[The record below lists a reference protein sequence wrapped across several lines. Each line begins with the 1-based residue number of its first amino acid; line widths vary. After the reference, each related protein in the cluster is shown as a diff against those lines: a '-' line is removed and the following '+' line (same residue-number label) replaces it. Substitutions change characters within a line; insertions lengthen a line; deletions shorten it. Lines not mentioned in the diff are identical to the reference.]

1 MFGPSKRVGLLV
13 AALCAEIIFA
23 GPAGAQTPAPQTSA
37 PQTSAP
43 QTSVRGRILF
53 LRCSSC
59 HDISSGPSPK
69 IGPNLKDVVG
79 RRAGSLPGYSY
90 SPAMKAQ
97 TFVWDPE
104 HLNLWLTS
112 PSTLVPGTA
121 MAFAGLPSETDR
133 QAVIAYLQNPTK

>member
-1 MFGPSKRVGLLV
+1 MFRPSKRIGLLI
-13 AALCAEIIFA
+13 ATLCVEIIVA
-23 GPAGAQTPAPQTSA
+23 GSAVAQTAVPQTSA
-37 PQTSAP
+37 
-43 QTSVRGRILF
+43 RGRILF

-97 TFVWDPE
+97 TFVWDPA
-104 HLNLWLTS
+104 HLDLWLQG
-112 PSTLVPGTA
+112 PSALVPGTA

-133 QAVIAYLQNPTK
+133 QAVIAYLQNPSK

>member
-1 MFGPSKRVGLLV
+1 MFGPSKRVGLLI
-13 AALCAEIIFA
+13 AALCAEIILA
-23 GPAGAQTPAPQTSA
+23 DPAAAQTADLQASP
-37 PQTSAP
+37 P

-79 RRAGSLPGYSY
+79 RRAGSLPGYSD

-97 TFVWDPE
+97 TSVWDPE
-104 HLNLWLTS
+104 HLDLWLTS

-133 QAVIAYLQNPTK
+133 QAVIAYLQTPTK

>member
-1 MFGPSKRVGLLV
+1 MSGPSKRIGLV
-13 AALCAEIIFA
+13 IAAVCAEILLA
-23 GPAGAQTPAPQTSA
+23 GPAGAQSA
-37 PQTSAP
+37 A
-43 QTSVRGRILF
+43 RGRILF

-79 RRAGSLPGYSY
+79 RRAGSLPGYTY
-90 SPAMKAQ
+90 SSAMKAQ

-104 HLNLWLTS
+104 HLNLWLQN
-112 PSTLVPGTA
+112 PSALVPGTA

-133 QAVIAYLQNPTK
+133 QAVIAYLQTPTK

>member
-1 MFGPSKRVGLLV
+1 MVGPYLRGGLLV
-13 AALCAEIIFA
+13 AAACAEIILA
-23 GPAGAQTPAPQTSA
+23 GSASAQTATPQTA
-37 PQTSAP
+37 A
-43 QTSVRGRILF
+43 RGRILF

-90 SPAMKAQ
+90 SPALKAQ
-97 TFVWDPE
+97 TFVWDAA

-112 PSTLVPGTA
+112 PAALVPGTA

-133 QAVIAYLQNPTK
+133 QAVIAYLQHPAP

>member
-1 MFGPSKRVGLLV
+1 MVGPSKRVGLLIAV
-13 AALCAEIIFA
+13 LCAEIIFA
-23 GPAGAQTPAPQTSA
+23 GSAGAQTAASPNP
-37 PQTSAP
+37 
-43 QTSVRGRILF
+43 VRGRILF

-97 TFVWDPE
+97 TFVWDKA
-104 HLNLWLTS
+104 HLDLWLTS

-121 MAFAGLPSETDR
+121 MAFAGLHSETDR
-133 QAVIAYLQNPTK
+133 QAVIAYLENPPK

>member
-1 MFGPSKRVGLLV
+1 MSGSSKRLGLLI
-13 AALCAEIIFA
+13 AALGAEIILA
-23 GPAGAQTPAPQTSA
+23 GPAGAQAP
-37 PQTSAP
+37 
-43 QTSVRGRILF
+43 VRGRILF
-53 LRCSSC
+53 LRCASC

-97 TFVWDPE
+97 TFVWDPQ
-104 HLNLWLTS
+104 HLDLWLTN
-112 PSTLVPGTA
+112 PSALVPGTA

-133 QAVIAYLQNPTK
+133 QAVIAYLQTPPK

>member
-1 MFGPSKRVGLLV
+1 MSGSSKRLGLLI
-13 AALCAEIIFA
+13 AALGAEIILA
-23 GPAGAQTPAPQTSA
+23 GPAGAQAP
-37 PQTSAP
+37 
-43 QTSVRGRILF
+43 VRGRILF
-53 LRCSSC
+53 LRCASC

-97 TFVWDPE
+97 TFVWDPQ
-104 HLNLWLTS
+104 HLDLWLTN
-112 PSTLVPGTA
+112 PSALVPGTA

-133 QAVIAYLQNPTK
+133 QAVIAYLQTSPK

>member
-1 MFGPSKRVGLLV
+1 MLGPSKRVGLLI
-13 AALCAEIIFA
+13 AALCAEIVLA
-23 GPAGAQTPAPQTSA
+23 DPARAQTAA
-37 PQTSAP
+37 
-43 QTSVRGRILF
+43 RGRILF

-97 TFVWDPE
+97 TFIWDPA
-104 HLNLWLTS
+104 HLDLWLQG
-112 PSTLVPGTA
+112 PSALVPGTA

>member
-1 MFGPSKRVGLLV
+1 MVGPAKRLGLLI
-13 AALCAEIIFA
+13 AALCAEIVMA
-23 GPAGAQTPAPQTSA
+23 DPAGAQTTA
-37 PQTSAP
+37 
-43 QTSVRGRILF
+43 RGRILF

-97 TFVWDPE
+97 TFVWDPA
-104 HLNLWLTS
+104 HLDLWLQG
-112 PSTLVPGTA
+112 PSALVPGTA

-133 QAVIAYLQNPTK
+133 QAVIAYLQNPAK

>member
-1 MFGPSKRVGLLV
+1 MVGPYLRGGLVL
-13 AALCAEIIFA
+13 AAVCAEIIFA
-23 GPAGAQTPAPQTSA
+23 APASAQTAAPPTA
-37 PQTSAP
+37 A
-43 QTSVRGRILF
+43 RGRILF

-90 SPAMKAQ
+90 SPALKAQ
-97 TFVWDPE
+97 TFVWDPA
-104 HLNLWLTS
+104 HLDRWLTS
-112 PSTLVPGTA
+112 PAALVPGTA

-133 QAVIAYLQNPTK
+133 QAVIAYLQHPAP

>member
-1 MFGPSKRVGLLV
+1 MAGPSKRVCLLI
-13 AALCAEIIFA
+13 AALCAEIVLT
-23 GPAGAQTPAPQTSA
+23 GPVSAQTAA
-37 PQTSAP
+37 
-43 QTSVRGRILF
+43 RGRILF

-69 IGPNLKDVVG
+69 IGPNLSGVVG
-79 RRAGSLPGYSY
+79 RRAGSLPGYNY

-97 TFVWDPE
+97 TFVWDSA
-104 HLNLWLTS
+104 HLDLWLQG
-112 PSTLVPGTA
+112 PSALVPGTA

>member
-1 MFGPSKRVGLLV
+1 MVGPYLRGGLLL
-13 AALCAEIIFA
+13 AAACAEIMLA
-23 GPAGAQTPAPQTSA
+23 APASAQAVASQTVAPQIA
-37 PQTSAP
+37 A
-43 QTSVRGRILF
+43 RGRILF

-59 HDISSGPSPK
+59 HDISSGSSPK

-90 SPAMKAQ
+90 SPALKAQ
-97 TFVWDPE
+97 TFVWDTG

-112 PSTLVPGTA
+112 PSALVPGTA

-133 QAVIAYLQNPTK
+133 QAVIAYLQHPAK

>member
-1 MFGPSKRVGLLV
+1 MFGPSQRVGLLI
-13 AALCAEIIFA
+13 AALSAQIVLA
-23 GPAGAQTPAPQTSA
+23 SPAAAQTPA
-37 PQTSAP
+37 
-43 QTSVRGRILF
+43 RGRILF

-69 IGPNLKDVVG
+69 IGPNLSGVVG
-79 RRAGSLPGYSY
+79 RRAGSLPGYNY

-97 TFVWDPE
+97 TFVWDPA
-104 HLNLWLTS
+104 HLDLWLQG
-112 PSTLVPGTA
+112 PSALVPGTA

>member
-1 MFGPSKRVGLLV
+1 MFGPSQRVGLLI
-13 AALCAEIIFA
+13 AALSAQIVLA
-23 GPAGAQTPAPQTSA
+23 SPAAAQTPA
-37 PQTSAP
+37 
-43 QTSVRGRILF
+43 RGRILF

-79 RRAGSLPGYSY
+79 RRAGSLAGYNY

-97 TFVWDPE
+97 TFVWDPA
-104 HLNLWLTS
+104 HLDLWLTS

-133 QAVIAYLQNPTK
+133 QAVIAYLEDPTK

>member
-1 MFGPSKRVGLLV
+1 MVGPSKRVGLLI
-13 AALCAEIIFA
+13 AALCAEIILA
-23 GPAGAQTPAPQTSA
+23 GPAAAQTAAPQTSA
-37 PQTSAP
+37 PQTSA
-43 QTSVRGRILF
+43 RGRILF

-97 TFVWDPE
+97 TFVWDE
-104 HLNLWLTS
+104 AHLNLWLKG